1 MKSKKFIK
9 SLSLLLVLPLLLTG
23 CGKTEIEVKDG
34 SKVAVSI
41 DGGKITATEYYQS
54 IKQENIAIL
63 IDLIDHQLLDEK
75 YADNKEEEEKV
86 KEQIN
91 QLKNNYTDEAVLKQ
105 LLQQYFAVDTLEELE
120 KVLRLEFKRSL
131 AVKDYIK
138 ENLKDSEI
146 EKYYNE
152 NIFGEVKASHIL
164 IPLSVSQD
172 AESDEIAEAEK
183 EAKKTAEEVIKK
195 LKDGQ
200 DFAKLAKKYS
210 KDTASAEKGGD
221 LGYFQLDDM
230 VEEFS
235 NAVKELKVKE
245 YTKTP
250 VKSAYGYHIIL
261 KTDEKEKKAL
271 KEVKDDIKE
280 KLVTNKLNEDA
291 TLYYKTLIEIR
302 EKNNIKWNDTVLE
315 DKYNETMKELI
326 KKAEESAK
334 SE

>member
-54 IKQENIAIL
+54 IKQENIVIL

-75 YADNKEEEEKV
+75 YADNKEENEKV

-172 AESDEIAEAEK
+172 AGSDEIAEAEK

>member
-75 YADNKEEEEKV
+75 YANNKEEEEKV